1 MELALNNNTRIEL
14 AANEISQIWSK
25 KYENREEA
33 FGSLVSSL
41 KDCGMNQIAA
51 SLFQNQD

>member
-1 MELALNNNTRIEL
+1 MVELALNNNTRIEL
-14 AANEISQIWSK
+14 AANEILQIWSK

-51 SLFQNQD
+51 SLFQD